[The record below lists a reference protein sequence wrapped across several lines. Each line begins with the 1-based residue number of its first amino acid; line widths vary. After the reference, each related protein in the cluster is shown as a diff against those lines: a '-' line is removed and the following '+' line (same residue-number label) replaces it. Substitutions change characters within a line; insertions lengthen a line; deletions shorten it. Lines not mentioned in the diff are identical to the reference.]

1 MGARDVLP
9 LVPTRTC
16 EFCGG
21 DMHLVCDGG
30 LFERRW
36 ERWRCTNCT
45 HEADVV
51 FYLRVDEKSGA
62 NATWRDTIRRNMTHL
77 RHS

>member
-1 MGARDVLP
+1 
-9 LVPTRTC
+9 
-16 EFCGG
+16 
-21 DMHLVCDGG
+21 MHQVCDGG
-30 LFERRW
+30 LYAQRW

-51 FYLRVDEKSGA
+51 FYLRVDEKSDVH
-62 NATWRDTIRRNMTHL
+62 ATCRDTIRRNMNRL